1 MALNINLYQDR
12 RSESDNY
19 GKVYGR
25 VKNSTPI
32 GIADLAKHMA
42 EHGTPFSK
50 GTIQG
55 ILSDMSSCVKELM
68 LMGQPVKLDDL
79 GIFYATVEST
89 CANTAADFDL
99 SKNIKAVKLLCRA
112 TGDVTRKELTSKAQ
126 LQYSDLAQKV
136 RDGKVDIATLYDEQS
151 GGGSS
156 SSGDDD
162 INPQRP

>member
-1 MALNINLYQDR
+1 MALNINLYQER

-32 GIADLAKHMA
+32 GISELAKHMS

-55 ILSDMSSCVKELM
+55 ILTDMASCVQELM
-68 LMGQPVKLDDL
+68 LMGQPVKLNDL
-79 GIFYATVEST
+79 GIFYATVESG

-99 SKNIKAVKLLCRA
+99 GKNIKSVKLLCRA
-112 TGDVTRKELTSKAQ
+112 TGELTRKELTAKAQ
-126 LQYSDLAQKV
+126 LQYSDLAEKV
-136 RDGKVDIATLYDEQS
+136 REGRVDIASLYDEENGTS
-151 GGGSS
+151 TSS
-156 SSGDDD
+156 DDD
-162 INPQRP
+162 DVNPQRP